1 MHHVNIFVYTFTKPT
16 RRLFHHSKKRGYKMN
31 RALIEF
37 NKREARKL
45 AIAKGFTF
53 IGLSIGAIFA
63 AGIFYAFAVIVL
75 SL

>member
-1 MHHVNIFVYTFTKPT
+1 
-16 RRLFHHSKKRGYKMN
+16 MN
-31 RALIEF
+31 SALIEL
-37 NKREARKL
+37 NKKEARKL
-45 AIAKGFTF
+45 AIAKGFAL

>member
-1 MHHVNIFVYTFTKPT
+1 MNSAL
-16 RRLFHHSKKRGYKMN
+16 RELNKK
-31 RALIEF
+31 
-37 NKREARKL
+37 EACKL
-45 AIAKGFTF
+45 AIAKGLAF

>member
-1 MHHVNIFVYTFTKPT
+1 
-16 RRLFHHSKKRGYKMN
+16 MN
-31 RALIEF
+31 RALIEL

-45 AIAKGFTF
+45 AIAKGFAF

-75 SL
+75 SMGV

>member
-1 MHHVNIFVYTFTKPT
+1 
-16 RRLFHHSKKRGYKMN
+16 MN
-31 RALIEF
+31 RALIAL
-37 NKREARKL
+37 NKKEARKL
-45 AIAKGFTF
+45 AIAKGFAL

>member
-1 MHHVNIFVYTFTKPT
+1 
-16 RRLFHHSKKRGYKMN
+16 MN
-31 RALIEF
+31 RALIAL
-37 NKREARKL
+37 NKKEARKL
-45 AIAKGFTF
+45 AIAKGVAF

>member
-1 MHHVNIFVYTFTKPT
+1 MNSAL
-16 RRLFHHSKKRGYKMN
+16 RELNKK
-31 RALIEF
+31 
-37 NKREARKL
+37 EARKL
-45 AIAKGFTF
+45 EIAKGFAF